1 MLIMQTKAKKTLAF
15 TVNKVYNVQHKLN
28 LVTNNNTSGANTM
41 TNNNINIQAITVT
54 SINANTKKVIA
65 VGATKHAKDTIGYK
79 IRFTDKS
86 ATARVNT
93 LIATKEHS
101 DYLFYTL
108 NVQASELAG
117 ALLASERIEH
127 NEQHAGAFSA
137 FISKFSTSEQEKARE
152 EINTNEVAII
162 GVLK

>member
-1 MLIMQTKAKKTLAF
+1 MQTNTKKTLAF

-41 TNNNINIQAITVT
+41 NNTNINAITVT

-117 ALLASERIEH
+117 ALLASERVEH
-127 NEQHAGAFSA
+127 NEQHEGAFSA
-137 FISKFSTSEQEKARE
+137 FISKFSASEQEKARE
-152 EINTNEVAII
+152 EINTNGVEII
-162 GVLK
+162 AVLK

>member
-1 MLIMQTKAKKTLAF
+1 MQTNTKKTLAF

-41 TNNNINIQAITVT
+41 NNTNINAITVT

-117 ALLASERIEH
+117 ALLASERVEH
-127 NEQHAGAFSA
+127 NEQHESAFSA
-137 FISKFSTSEQEKARE
+137 FISKFSASEQEKARE
-152 EINTNEVAII
+152 EINTNGVEII
-162 GVLK
+162 AVLK

>member
-1 MLIMQTKAKKTLAF
+1 MQNKAKKTLAF

-41 TNNNINIQAITVT
+41 TNTNIQAITVT

-117 ALLASERIEH
+117 ALLAIERIEH

-137 FISKFSTSEQEKARE
+137 FISKFSTTEIEKARE
-152 EINTNEVAII
+152 EINTNKVAII
-162 GVLK
+162 DVLK